1 MIVPVVEFKAW
12 SPVRGP
18 EECLQCTGQIYK
30 HVAHQE
36 EPVGK
41 IDKNSSVSYTAL
53 GNFHV
58 FSVINHYLCIY
69 TVCMYVCMYVC
80 MFIYNGRFI

>member
-1 MIVPVVEFKAW
+1 MFVPVVEFKAW

-41 IDKNSSVSYTAL
+41 IDKNSSVSYTAPMEM
-53 GNFHV
+53 FM
-58 FSVINHYLCIY
+58 FSQ
-69 TVCMYVCMYVC
+69 
-80 MFIYNGRFI
+80 